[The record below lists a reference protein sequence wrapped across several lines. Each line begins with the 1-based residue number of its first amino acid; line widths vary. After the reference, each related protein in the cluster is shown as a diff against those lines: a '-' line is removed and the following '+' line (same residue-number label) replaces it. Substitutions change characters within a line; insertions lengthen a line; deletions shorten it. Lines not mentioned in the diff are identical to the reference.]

1 MARELSR
8 RAALENVGVKP
19 TIDRSL
25 IAGQRN
31 IFDAAEQ
38 ESGRQIPA
46 APALLRDQRVQLP
59 VADHTLQERRRAPAA
74 ERRLIDAADHMRA
87 AGRIG

>member
-38 ESGRQIPA
+38 NRVAKS
-46 APALLRDQRVQLP
+46 QRPPLCCAISAFNCQSP
-59 VADHTLQERRRAPAA
+59 ITRCKNAGARPRAN
-74 ERRLIDAADHMRA
+74 
-87 AGRIG
+87 GSS